1 MQMSDEDDEEKSE
14 TAADSY
20 PIILRSYE
28 PVADLDD
35 RLKRIYAVLS
45 LPPLEELNA
54 PEGMQDG
61 QTGTTS
67 FASYCWDS
75 SGTHVVSL

>member
-1 MQMSDEDDEEKSE
+1 MNQQRFIAVTSRRPSGQRGKLMQMPDEAGAEKSE

-35 RLKRIYAVLS
+35 RLR
-45 LPPLEELNA
+45 A
-54 PEGMQDG
+54 PNRMQG
-61 QTGTTS
+61 PVRG
-67 FASYCWDS
+67 
-75 SGTHVVSL
+75 

>member
-1 MQMSDEDDEEKSE
+1 MQMPDEAGAEKTE

-35 RLKRIYAVLS
+35 RLRRFYAVLS
-45 LPPLEELNA
+45 LPPLEESNA
-54 PEGMQDG
+54 PEP
-61 QTGTTS
+61 
-67 FASYCWDS
+67 
-75 SGTHVVSL
+75 

>member
-1 MQMSDEDDEEKSE
+1 MQMSDEAGAEKSE

-45 LPPLEELNA
+45 LPPLDESNA
-54 PEGMQDG
+54 TEP
-61 QTGTTS
+61 
-67 FASYCWDS
+67 
-75 SGTHVVSL
+75 